1 MTVRLEELLAAAAER
16 EWSSSPVA
24 WETSLRSR
32 IPFNAEAAAL
42 IAEWIAL
49 APDAVRLLIDTGEEL
64 RKWSEW
70 AERIQWVELDGGE
83 VWDGGF
89 ASAATTA
96 LLARLDRLGNDP
108 EPDGQADSKDSA

>member
-49 APDAVRLLIDTGEEL
+49 PRT
-64 RKWSEW
+64 
-70 AERIQWVELDGGE
+70 
-83 VWDGGF
+83 
-89 ASAATTA
+89 
-96 LLARLDRLGNDP
+96 P
-108 EPDGQADSKDSA
+108 